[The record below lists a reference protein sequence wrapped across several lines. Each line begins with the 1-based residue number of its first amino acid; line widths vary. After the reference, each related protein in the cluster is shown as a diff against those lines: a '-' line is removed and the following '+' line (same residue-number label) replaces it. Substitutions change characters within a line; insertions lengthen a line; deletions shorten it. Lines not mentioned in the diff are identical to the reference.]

1 MNRKIA
7 VIGGGAAGLE
17 ASSALASLGF
27 RVMLVEKEDETGGH
41 IRNWHALF
49 PNRRPG
55 AEVIDALRSKLS
67 SEIELYTGKTI
78 TEIKPVNNRFE
89 VGSAD
94 GWKTEADAV
103 LLTTGFSL
111 FNARKKEEYGYGI
124 YDNVITSADLESAF
138 PAGRVTMKNGEL
150 PKRIGFVHCVGSRD
164 EKAGNIYCSKVCCVT
179 AVKQAIEIR
188 QFLPECEVFCFYMD
202 MRMFGRH
209 YEELY
214 KEAQEKYYI
223 QFIRGRLSESTE
235 DHTGKIILKVE
246 DTLLGKPLKIGVD
259 MLVLM
264 VGMESPDITRK
275 LGSEL
280 GLVSDS
286 DRFLVSADQHLSVNT
301 SETPGLFFAGTCTG
315 PKNIA
320 DTLADARSAALA
332 IASYFENDPDKS

>member
-17 ASSALASLGF
+17 ASSALTSLGF
-27 RVMLVEKEDETGGH
+27 RVVLVEKEDETGGH
-41 IRNWHALF
+41 IKNWHALF

-55 AEVIDALRSKLS
+55 VEVLDALQSKLGS
-67 SEIELYTGKTI
+67 DVELFSGKTV
-78 TEIKPVNNRFE
+78 TEIKPVNDRFE
-89 VGSAD
+89 LSSAD

-124 YDNVITSADLESAF
+124 YDNVITSAELESAF
-138 PAGRVTMKNGEL
+138 STGKIAMKSGEQ

-164 EKAGNIYCSKVCCVT
+164 EKVGNIYCSKVCCVT
-179 AVKQAIEIR
+179 AVKQAIEIK
-188 QFLPECEVFCFYMD
+188 QYLPDCEVFCFYMD

-264 VGMESPDITRK
+264 VGMEPAEITK
-275 LGSEL
+275 NLGTQL

-286 DRFLVSADQHLSVNT
+286 DRFLVSTDQHISANI
-301 SETPGLFFAGTCTG
+301 SEIPGLFFAGTCTG

-332 IASYFENDPDKS
+332 IAGYFDNNHNKS

>member
-1 MNRKIA
+1 MSRKIA

-41 IRNWHALF
+41 IKNWHALF

-55 AEVIDALRSKLS
+55 TEVLEALRGKLS
-67 SEIELYTGKTI
+67 KEVELFSGKTV
-78 TEIKPVNNRFE
+78 TEIKQVQGRFE

-94 GWKTEADAV
+94 GWKAEADAV

-111 FNARKKEEYGYGI
+111 FNASKKEEYGYGI

-138 PAGRVTMKNGEL
+138 SAGKITMKNGEQ

-179 AVKQAIEIR
+179 AVKQAIEVK

-280 GLVSDS
+280 GLLNDS
-286 DRFLVSADQHLSVNT
+286 DRFLVSADQHISANV
-301 SETPGLFFAGTCTG
+301 SEIPGLFFAGTCTG

-332 IASYFENDPDKS
+332 IAGYFENNSNRS